1 MPVHGPEILHT
12 DEASFEVGR
21 TMVALQ
27 RRIRDDL
34 IAAES
39 DSTMERPLLGALV
52 CLRAILE
59 AFPDHGFAVHAA
71 DVKEWRDK
79 FDAWFK
85 KNQGRMRK
93 LKSAERNM
101 LLKNVHSEFDRV
113 LTRAISK
120 GYRLDQS

>member
-1 MPVHGPEILHT
+1 MIDSPAPANANSEPFASISHEPDGKSTTQPE
-12 DEASFEVGR
+12 
-21 TMVALQ
+21 
-27 RRIRDDL
+27 

-59 AFPDHGFAVHAA
+59 AFPDHGFAVHPA
-71 DVKEWRDK
+71 DVNEWRDK

-93 LKSAERNM
+93 LKAAERNM
-101 LLKNVHSEFDRV
+101 LLKNIHSEFDRV